1 MELCLTSL
9 LQLEPRYYFTFFSS
23 YVSWVLAKVWCN
35 VHVLH
40 LYDYFNHMKRF
51 TGYQGGKFWIPI
63 AQIYPPC
70 NGITESTVTMEHG
83 GYHDST
89 VLEKH
94 WGCLIYFRILRIPMF
109 ALMLWVE
116 TIVKK
121 ALVTRVWGNKSMGF

>member
-1 MELCLTSL
+1 
-9 LQLEPRYYFTFFSS
+9 
-23 YVSWVLAKVWCN
+23 
-35 VHVLH
+35 
-40 LYDYFNHMKRF
+40 MKRF

-94 WGCLIYFRILRIPMF
+94 
-109 ALMLWVE
+109 
-116 TIVKK
+116 
-121 ALVTRVWGNKSMGF
+121 